1 MRSILKVLGGATC
14 RDSFG
19 DVLIPDS
26 AREMRLKEAS
36 HDLRMAIRCIREL
49 SKTAGVSKAVMDT
62 AWEWQAES
70 HKRWQHEPDEMGR
83 LSAITKAATQLV
95 KARRVGDISGQMP
108 ATWRGR

>member
-1 MRSILKVLGGATC
+1 MRSIMKVLGGVIC

-19 DVLIPDS
+19 DDLIPCS

-62 AWEWQAES
+62 AWEWQT
-70 HKRWQHEPDEMGR
+70 D
-83 LSAITKAATQLV
+83 T
-95 KARRVGDISGQMP
+95 
-108 ATWRGR
+108 

>member
-1 MRSILKVLGGATC
+1 MRSIMKVLAGATC

-19 DVLIPDS
+19 DVLIPYS

-49 SKTAGVSKAVMDT
+49 SKTAGFSKAVMDT

-70 HKRWQHEPDEMGR
+70 HKRWQSLMRWDAYLRSRKR
-83 LSAITKAATQLV
+83 LPSWCK
-95 KARRVGDISGQMP
+95 
-108 ATWRGR
+108 RGV